1 MSAFRRVMP
10 SLLPL
15 LLLAGMLRQTRP
27 CEYRSVDPR
36 HTMCAFRP
44 GQCSGKALLRTG
56 GITCKDIETIISTH
70 NTLRQKVSMGQVRNQ
85 PPALNMRAMEWDD
98 ELAAVAQ
105 RWADQCMPG
114 HDRSRNVRKYIRFRS
129 YRYNGRRREQVN
141 RGHNKWAQVGTSG
154 HWAALHSYSNGHGA
168 GFQAVLRHVLL
179 GIMVTRDPPWVWA
192 HISPWV
198 ALNGPQV
205 GSSLCRSQRQ

>member
-85 PPALNMRAMEWDD
+85 PPALNMRAMVANPENSPTTF
-98 ELAAVAQ
+98 LAA
-105 RWADQCMPG
+105 RWQQVKSPADFFP
-114 HDRSRNVRKYIRFRS
+114 
-129 YRYNGRRREQVN
+129 
-141 RGHNKWAQVGTSG
+141 
-154 HWAALHSYSNGHGA
+154 
-168 GFQAVLRHVLL
+168 
-179 GIMVTRDPPWVWA
+179 
-192 HISPWV
+192 
-198 ALNGPQV
+198 
-205 GSSLCRSQRQ
+205 